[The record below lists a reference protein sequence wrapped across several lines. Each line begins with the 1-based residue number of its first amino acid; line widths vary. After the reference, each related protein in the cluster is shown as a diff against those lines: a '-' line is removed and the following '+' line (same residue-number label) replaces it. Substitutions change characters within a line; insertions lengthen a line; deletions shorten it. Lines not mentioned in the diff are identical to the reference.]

1 MSKNLQ
7 DHTKMYNSIKQGNLH
22 FTETIIQARSPPTID
37 YFQLNASYLLSGT
50 VHPATFTINTQML
63 PPHFPST

>member
-22 FTETIIQARSPPTID
+22 FTETIKPFKHGLHQ
-37 YFQLNASYLLSGT
+37 Q
-50 VHPATFTINTQML
+50 
-63 PPHFPST
+63 STTSS